1 MQLDTFVVGVDPE
14 NSWQL
19 NLTVDFVWLARRR
32 RRRKDRNDVLSHSW
46 TQDGPV
52 YKFRDR
58 QKGCRRSGRTFSRP
72 INGAKPVEHLL
83 NFFFALVLFTADEIS
98 LWNATKFPSA
108 WVEKNNAY
116 ISPLII
122 ELFRL
127 FVVTKVVRWT
137 RNRRPWKKSIC
148 KLWRNPKLLEFSWL
162 ESGYLAIPP
171 TYRMGVTEEDALI
184 SQTQLSSS
192 WRHLLKFRRLRNSKS
207 FLYSFSFFF
216 DSGGQ
221 SIDLARPT
229 DDNDEWFIHH
239 FSIKKWK
246 KGSWPFSIF
255 LEQKFDLFMKV
266 TKRVFPSVV
275 SPIRFVGG
283 RKSSSNIVKGSNRSR
298 WRRRLFR
305 RRRRLNNRQ
314 SFH

>member
-83 NFFFALVLFTADEIS
+83 NFFALVLFTADEIS

-171 TYRMGVTEEDALI
+171 TYRWAWPRKMRLLVRLSYHHHGVI
-184 SQTQLSSS
+184 F
-192 WRHLLKFRRLRNSKS
+192 WS
-207 FLYSFSFFF
+207 FVAFAIQNLFFILF
-216 DSGGQ
+216 
-221 SIDLARPT
+221 
-229 DDNDEWFIHH
+229 
-239 FSIKKWK
+239 
-246 KGSWPFSIF
+246 PFSSTP
-255 LEQKFDLFMKV
+255 EV
-266 TKRVFPSVV
+266 
-275 SPIRFVGG
+275 
-283 RKSSSNIVKGSNRSR
+283 NRSI
-298 WRRRLFR
+298 
-305 RRRRLNNRQ
+305 
-314 SFH
+314 